1 MGAESARA
9 AYGGFTVK
17 HFFAVCL
24 LMMSCLA
31 AKAGQSNSRGPGP
44 LHRQYRAGGT
54 LVYEMHGVNESSEY
68 TIRADGTVK
77 QDASGRFFEEYQWS
91 KLRSGGQA
99 VPLRADMLE
108 FRQRITLD
116 PNTMPSA
123 PNLTK
128 VDPKLIGPITDLM
141 TFYVDLWLANK
152 LGQLKKAGDHF
163 YFHNPMP
170 ASSWADGTRVILG
183 QSAIDFDMTLK
194 SVDTTSGTAVLAVE
208 HVPPEKVAV
217 KLPADW
223 MQTPVGTLPNNWVGV
238 TKQADGSYVAAMG
251 EETFDVLITVSL
263 ADGKILS
270 ATMNNPV
277 KTVER
282 TCKDGALTQCDA
294 AKPHLIVR
302 KIEIELVK

>member
-1 MGAESARA
+1 MKDLL
-9 AYGGFTVK
+9 TVC
-17 HFFAVCL
+17 VL
-24 LMMSCLA
+24 TMSCLTA
-31 AKAGQSNSRGPGP
+31 AAGQSPSTNPSP
-44 LHRQYRAGGT
+44 LHRQYRAGET
-54 LVYEMHGVNESSEY
+54 LAYQMHGLNESWEY

-77 QDASGRFFEEYQWS
+77 QDASGKFFEEYQWS
-91 KLRSGGQA
+91 KMQSGGHA
-99 VPLRADMLE
+99 LPLRADTPE
-108 FRQRITLD
+108 FRQRISLD
-116 PNTMPSA
+116 PDTIPSA
-123 PNLTK
+123 PDLTK
-128 VDPKLIGPITDLM
+128 VDPTLIGPVTDFM

-194 SVDTTSGTAVLAVE
+194 SVDTAAGTALLEVK

-217 KLPADW
+217 KLPAEW
-223 MQTPVGTLPNNWVGV
+223 MQTPVGALPNNWVAV

-251 EETFDVLITVSL
+251 EETFDALITVRL
-263 ADGKILS
+263 ADGEVLS
-270 ATMNNPV
+270 ANMNNPV

-282 TCKDGALTQCDA
+282 TCKDEALTQCEA